1 MVNHGVLLT
10 DVVQTSKGDLFS
22 FRLLAT
28 NFLIASPSRN
38 EETIWKDGRVVGVS
52 GQFVVSAPGGGLSLV
67 RINVIF
73 VSGGELFYLDHG
85 VEM

>member
-1 MVNHGVLLT
+1 MYPWGVLLT
-10 DVVQTSKGDLFS
+10 NVVRTSNGDIFA

-28 NFLIASPSRN
+28 DFLIASPSRD

-73 VSGGELFYLDHG
+73 ASEVELFYLDHW